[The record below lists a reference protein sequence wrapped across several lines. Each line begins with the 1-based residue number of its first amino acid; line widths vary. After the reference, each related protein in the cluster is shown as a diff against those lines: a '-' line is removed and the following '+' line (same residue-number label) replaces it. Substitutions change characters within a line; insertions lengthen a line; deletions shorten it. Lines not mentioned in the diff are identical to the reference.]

1 MKYKLIIVCDNW
13 LMWKDVKTQW
23 MITILHSSMEYLK
36 SQDYFRF
43 YTPTLIN
50 MHTSSTNDEF
60 VVPEG
65 AFHQEAIYP

>member
-1 MKYKLIIVCDNW
+1 MKYKLIIVCDN
-13 LMWKDVKTQW
+13 LSMCKDIKTQW
-23 MITILHSSMEYLK
+23 VITILNSNMEWLK
-36 SQDYFRF
+36 SQDYFGF